1 MYVAQRSFLYFPST
15 TAASPAESGVSEMQ
29 VVRLDTGDGLALRS
43 WYRPAADGKPT
54 IVYFHGNAGHVGYR
68 GLRVR
73 PYLEA
78 GLGVLLVEYRGY
90 GGNPGEPT
98 EAGLYEDGRAAVRFL
113 AAQGV
118 GGRSTILYGESLGCG
133 VAVQIAAEHAEQRS
147 SVAAVIVEAPL
158 SSVTDVGAY
167 HYPYL
172 PVRWLLKDRFE
183 TRAKVAK
190 IGAPLLVVH
199 GTEDRIVPLRFGRSV
214 FEAAAEPKEALW
226 IAGGGHEDLE
236 RFGLHGVVLDF
247 LSRHVSGMRHPF
259 NGGRRHP
266 LALDRRIE

>member
-15 TAASPAESGVSEMQ
+15 TAASPAESGVSEMR
-29 VVRLDTGDGLALRS
+29 VVELEAGDGLALRS
-43 WYRPAADGKPT
+43 WYRPAAGGKPT

-73 PYLEA
+73 PYFEA

-98 EAGLYEDGRAAVRFL
+98 EAGLYEDGRAAMRFL
-113 AAQGV
+113 AAHGV
-118 GGRSTILYGESLGCG
+118 DSRTTILYGESLGCG

-158 SSVTDVGAY
+158 SSATDVGAY

-172 PVRWLLKDRFE
+172 PVRWLLKDRFV
-183 TRAKVAK
+183 TRAKIAK

-199 GTEDRIVPLRFGRSV
+199 GTEDRIVPIRFGRSV
-214 FEAAAEPKEALW
+214 FEAAVEPKEALW

-236 RFGLHGVVLDF
+236 RFGLHSAVFDF
-247 LSRHVSGMRHPF
+247 LSRRVPGVSTPPTAA
-259 NGGRRHP
+259 GGNPPAGPAH
-266 LALDRRIE
+266 

>member
-1 MYVAQRSFLYFPST
+1 MYVAQRSFLYFPSPT
-15 TAASPAESGVSEMQ
+15 VASPAESGVSEMQ
-29 VVRLDTGDGLALRS
+29 VVELETGDGLALRS
-43 WYRPAADGKPT
+43 WYRPAAEGNPT

-73 PYLEA
+73 PYFKA

-98 EAGLYEDGRAAVRFL
+98 EAGLYEDGRAAMRFL

-118 GGRSTILYGESLGCG
+118 GSRSTILYGESLGCG
-133 VAVQIAAEHAEQRS
+133 VAVQIAAEHAEQRNN
-147 SVAAVIVEAPL
+147 VAAVIVEAPL
-158 SSVTDVGAY
+158 SSVTDVGAH

-183 TRAKVAK
+183 TRAKIAK

-226 IAGGGHEDLE
+226 IYGGGHEDLE
-236 RFGLHGVVLDF
+236 RSGLHSAVFDF
-247 LSRHVSGMRHPF
+247 LSRHVSGMGHPS
-259 NGGRRHP
+259 NGGRRRSPPAGPMH
-266 LALDRRIE
+266 